1 MTKGEHTIA
10 SSKSG
15 GASSHVTDF
24 GIDMDEFLNK
34 RSELFDYYR

>member
-1 MTKGEHTIA
+1 MMKGEQTIV
-10 SSKSG
+10 SSKS

-24 GIDMDEFLNK
+24 GIDMEEFLNK